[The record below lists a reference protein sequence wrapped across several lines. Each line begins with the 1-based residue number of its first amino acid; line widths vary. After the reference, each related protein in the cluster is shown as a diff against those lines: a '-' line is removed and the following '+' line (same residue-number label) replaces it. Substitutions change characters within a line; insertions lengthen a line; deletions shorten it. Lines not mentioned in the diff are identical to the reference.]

1 MANSPRTAAPC
12 SACTAAFTGPA
23 HSPTLPAG
31 RALMALADIRDA
43 IGNASHALAALC
55 ELLTLANGAQ
65 ISADHLHVLL
75 SPVQASLEKAACD
88 LNDLPL
94 IELGTEN
101 YITDAVLEGRAA

>member
-1 MANSPRTAAPC
+1 MANSPRTAAPR
-12 SACTAAFTGPA
+12 SACTAAVTGAA

-43 IGNASHALAALC
+43 IDSASLALTALC

-75 SPVQASLEKAACD
+75 SPVQASLEKAAGD

-94 IELGTEN
+94 IELDTEN
-101 YITDAVLEGRAA
+101 YITDTVLEGGAA